1 MTIGV
6 EIPIYTVN
14 EGDGTIEVCA
24 ILVSGTLERTV
35 TFTLSTQDDSA
46 TSTDPVDFTAVLE
59 ELTFDQ
65 STARQC
71 VDIPITDD
79 DRVEDPENFT
89 VVISGDDPDVNFMP
103 PTSVVTI
110 IDNDR
115 VVIGFEMESYQ
126 GDEGQSVEVCARL
139 FNGTLEQSVIVEIFT
154 GDISALSK
162 CNCIL
167 YNKLSLFICS

>member
-1 MTIGV
+1 M
-6 EIPIYTVN
+6 
-14 EGDGTIEVCA
+14 
-24 ILVSGTLERTV
+24 
-35 TFTLSTQDDSA
+35 
-46 TSTDPVDFTAVLE
+46 
-59 ELTFDQ
+59 
-65 STARQC
+65 
-71 VDIPITDD
+71 DIPITDD

-126 GDEGQSVEVCARL
+126 GDEGQSIEVCAIL

-154 GDISALSK
+154 GDMSALGK
-162 CNCIL
+162 INMIA
-167 YNKLSLFICS
+167 F